1 MTPLELG
8 SRAVSA
14 ARVAAAAIAAVVHVA
29 ELGFCG
35 KRVESTRAMRGDA
48 IMGWAGVDSGR
59 TEVGDR
65 GGGGGRILGGG
76 CLPRARDAGGSGWAA
91 G

>member
-14 ARVAAAAIAAVVHVA
+14 ARVAAGAIAAVVHVA

-48 IMGWAGVDSGR
+48 IVGWAGDGR
-59 TEVGDR
+59 
-65 GGGGGRILGGG
+65 
-76 CLPRARDAGGSGWAA
+76 
-91 G
+91 